1 MLSPAAGR
9 LPKFRY
15 HEITGPPLR
24 VCYKAKNE
32 SSYSRRRCLLISPS
46 STLRAVHEL
55 ETSAKWKRNTWG
67 RNEKW
72 LLTALEYR
80 RPTSNSGPCPP
91 PPSHTE
97 PLRRRE
103 RSPRF
108 KYVLHLLRRGA
119 MDKKIEGKAILPQFL
134 VCGVA

>member
-1 MLSPAAGR
+1 MPPAAGR
-9 LPKFRY
+9 RPKLRY
-15 HEITGPPLR
+15 CEITGPPLR
-24 VCYKAKNE
+24 VRYKAKNE
-32 SSYSRRRCLLISPS
+32 SSFSRRRRLLICLS
-46 STLRAVHEL
+46 SALRSVHEL
-55 ETSAKWKRNTWG
+55 ETSAKWKRNTSG

-72 LLTALEYR
+72 LLTALEYHHL
-80 RPTSNSGPCPP
+80 TSNSSPCPP
-91 PPSHTE
+91 PPSHME

-103 RSPRF
+103 HSPRF